1 MFSRSNRLILGLA
14 TLAAVIGGIVEHR
27 SQSLAPPHAQPSPLI
42 GHSLPAISLPD
53 LSGQRHDLSEY
64 RGHRVLLNL
73 WASWCVPCLEEMP
86 ALQKAQQNFGE
97 HGAIVVGIA
106 VDEPAHVRAFLA
118 AHPVSYPILLGQQ
131 GPDGTSIKLGNT
143 RQVLPYSLL
152 IGADGSIL
160 ATHEGALSDAVL
172 KQWLTPASEPH

>member
-27 SQSLAPPHAQPSPLI
+27 GQSLAVPHTPPSALI
-42 GHSLPAISLPD
+42 GQSLPPITLPD
-53 LSGQRHDLSEY
+53 LSGQMHALSGY
-64 RGHRVLLNL
+64 RGHPVLVNL

-86 ALQKAQQNFGE
+86 ALQKAQDNFGE
-97 HGAIVVGIA
+97 HGAIIVGIA
-106 VDEPAHVRAFLA
+106 LDEPTHVRAFLA

-160 ATHEGALSDAVL
+160 AAHEGSLSDATL
-172 KQWLTPASEPH
+172 NQWLTPAAEPH